1 MAEVKT
7 YDPRKMIISFGGI
20 PITGFAD
27 GTFIQVTTNTD
38 SFTKKIGADGEVGR
52 SRGNDDTS
60 EVTITLIQTSQSN
73 TYLSGIHAA
82 DKLTNSGAF
91 PLLITDL
98 LGKTLFFWDSA
109 WIKKLPDFEAGK
121 EISDRAWVFDTGQP
135 VTALIG
141 GDY

>member
-1 MAEVKT
+1 MEVKT
-7 YDPRKMIISFGGI
+7 YDPKKLVVSFGGI

-27 GTFIQVTTNTD
+27 GTFIQITTNTEA
-38 SFTKKIGADGEVGR
+38 FTKKIGADGEVGR

-60 EVTITLIQTSQSN
+60 EVTVTLIQTSQSN
-73 TYLSGIHAA
+73 TYLTGVHTT
-82 DKLTNSGAF
+82 DKLTNAGAL
-91 PLLITDL
+91 PLMITDL
-98 LGKTLFFWDSA
+98 LGKTVFMWDSA

-135 VTALIG
+135 VVAVIG